1 MSTSNSNDPDENDI
15 NKADGDDSKQATASA
30 SETTP
35 LLAGSPVATTADS
48 SVATI
53 VAGDGESSSLLSKP
67 AEKELPKLQ
76 ILLLCFARLI
86 EPIAFFSI
94 FPYINKM
101 VQENGQLKEE
111 DVGFY
116 AGLIESNFSLVQMLV
131 MMFWGRAADRWG
143 RKPVLVSS
151 LVGLSLSTSLFGL
164 SHTIWQMNL
173 LRSLA
178 GVFAGTIV
186 TIRTM
191 ISEHST
197 TKTQAKAFSW
207 FAFSGNLGIFIG
219 PLIGGALADPAHQYP
234 RVFGGV
240 RFFLEYPYM
249 LSSIVTGCIGL
260 TAATTSALFIEE
272 TLKKDKRVTPNTV
285 NADDDTEA
293 TAGTPKPTPTSML
306 GLLKS
311 PGVKAV
317 LYNYGHAMLLG
328 FAYTAIVPIFWF
340 TNVKLG
346 GFGFSPLQ
354 ISLFLGLTGLSQAI
368 WLLLIFPPLTA
379 RLGTNGVLRAAGNAY
394 PFFMAIMPLM
404 NLVLYQGTPAAETIF
419 WVVMPVLLVLGSGV
433 SIAFTAVQ
441 LALND
446 ASPSPETLGTLNA
459 MALTVSSGFRA
470 FCPALFASLFAVS
483 VKKHLLWGYLVWL
496 VLVLLAS
503 GFTISTRFL
512 PPTSEK
518 GYERVPAE
526 PEHEDE

>member
-1 MSTSNSNDPDENDI
+1 MTISDAPDENDL
-15 NKADGDDSKQATASA
+15 NKADDGDSKQATASA
-30 SETTP
+30 SEITP
-35 LLAGSPVATTADS
+35 LLAASSVTTTADS
-48 SVATI
+48 SDATI

-67 AEKELPKLQ
+67 AEKELPKFQ
-76 ILLLCFARLI
+76 ILVLCYARLI

-94 FPYINKM
+94 FPYINQM
-101 VQENGQLKEE
+101 VQENGQLAEE

-116 AGLIESNFSLVQMLV
+116 AGLIESNFSLVQMVV

-143 RKPVLVSS
+143 RKPVLVAS
-151 LVGLSLSTSLFGL
+151 LIGLSISTSLFGL

-173 LRSLA
+173 LRCLA
-178 GVFAGTIV
+178 GLFAGTIV

-197 TKTQAKAFSW
+197 AKTQAQAFSW

-219 PLIGGALADPAHQYP
+219 PLIGGSLADPAHQYP

-260 TAATTSALFIEE
+260 TAALTSALFIEE
-272 TLKKDKRVTPNTV
+272 TLKKDKRTTPSTAD
-285 NADDDTEA
+285 ADDDSEA
-293 TAGTPKPTPTSML
+293 TAGAPRPTSTGML
-306 GLLKS
+306 DLLKA
-311 PGVKAV
+311 PGVRAV
-317 LYNYGHAMLLG
+317 LYNYAHVMLLG

-354 ISLFLGLTGLSQAI
+354 ISIFLGLTGLSQAI
-368 WLLLIFPPLTA
+368 WLLFIFPPLTT
-379 RLGTNGVLRAAGNAY
+379 RFGTNGVLRAAGNAY
-394 PFFMAIMPLM
+394 PFFMVIMPFM
-404 NLVLYQGTPAAETIF
+404 NLIVYQGTPAAETIF
-419 WVVMPVLLVLGSGV
+419 WVVMPILLVLGSGV
-433 SIAFTAVQ
+433 SVAFTAIQ

-459 MALTVSSGFRA
+459 MALTVSSGLRA

-483 VKKHLLWGYLVWL
+483 IKKHLLWGYLVWL
-496 VLVLLAS
+496 VLAILAA
-503 GFTISTRFL
+503 GFTVSTRFL

-518 GYERVPAE
+518 GHERVLAE